1 MSRIPIRLR
10 VTIAFTGAMALVL
23 IATGLFLYFR
33 LEARLDESI
42 DNGLRSR
49 ATEASALV
57 RTSGG
62 LEASHEAP
70 LIEPDESFAQV
81 LTTSGQIVDSTP
93 QLRGS
98 HALDPPQLV
107 RASSSPTFFDRSGLP
122 GIEATARLLA
132 VPVQTRSGARIVVVG
147 TSLGDRDETLA
158 DLAALFLIGGPAA
171 LLLTSLAGYLA
182 AGAALHPVESM
193 RKRAAEISA
202 SGPRERLPIPTAKD
216 ELRRLG
222 LTLNEM
228 LERIDATLERE
239 RRFLDDASHELRTP
253 LALHKTGLELALRQ
267 GESEEELRAAIAS
280 GLVEVD
286 RLVQLAEDLLVVAR
300 SEEGGLVLEREPLR
314 ATHLLSAV
322 AERFR
327 APLAESGRPLVVE
340 ERDPELVIDGDRRR
354 LEQALTNLVDN
365 ALQHGAGE
373 IRLWAERVPGAVR
386 MHVGDGGAGFPTE
399 FVARAFERFT
409 RADGART
416 RGGAGLGLAIVETIA
431 RAHGGRAGLEN
442 RGGADVWIKIPT
454 A

>member
-1 MSRIPIRLR
+1 LSRIPIRLR

-57 RTSGG
+57 RTSGS
-62 LEASHEAP
+62 LEASHEAR

-81 LTTSGQIVDSTP
+81 LTASGQTVDSTP

-98 HALDPPQLV
+98 VALDPSQLV
-107 RASSSPTFFDRSGLP
+107 RVSSPTFFDRSGLP
-122 GIEATARLLA
+122 GIDATARLLA
-132 VPVQTRSGARIVVVG
+132 VPVQTQSGTRIVVVG
-147 TSLGDRDETLA
+147 TSLGDRNETLA

-202 SGPRERLPIPTAKD
+202 SGPRERLPIPAAKD

-228 LERIDATLERE
+228 LERLDATLERE

-267 GESEEELRAAIAS
+267 GESEEELRAAIAA

-286 RLVQLAEDLLVVAR
+286 RLVGLAEDLLVVAR
-300 SEEGGLVLEREPLR
+300 SAEGGLVLEREPLDV
-314 ATHLLSAV
+314 AHLLSAV

-327 APLAESGRPLVVE
+327 TPLAVSGRRLVVE
-340 ERDPELVIDGDRRR
+340 ETAPELVIDGDRLR
-354 LEQALTNLVDN
+354 LEQALTNLADN
-365 ALQHGAGE
+365 AVRHGTGE
-373 IRLWAERVPGAVR
+373 IRLWAEQAPGAVQ
-386 MHVGDGGAGFPTE
+386 MHVGDGGTGFPSE
-399 FVARAFERFT
+399 FVAHAFERFT
-409 RADGART
+409 RADAART
-416 RGGAGLGLAIVETIA
+416 RGGAGLGLAIVASIA

-442 RGGADVWIKIPT
+442 RSGADVWIEIPT
-454 A
+454 D

>member
-10 VTIAFTGAMALVL
+10 VTLAFTAAMALVL

-49 ATEASALV
+49 AGEASALV
-57 RTSGG
+57 STSGG
-62 LEASHEAP
+62 SLESSHESP

-81 LTTSGQIVDSTP
+81 LTPAGRIVDSTP
-93 QLRGS
+93 QLRS
-98 HALDPPQLV
+98 ASILDGAELRQVNDP
-107 RASSSPTFFDRSGLP
+107 AFFNRSNLP
-122 GIEATARLLA
+122 GVDATARLLA
-132 VPVQTRSGARIVVVG
+132 VPVQTRSETRIVVVG
-147 TSLGDRDETLA
+147 TSIGDRDETLA
-158 DLAALFLIGGPAA
+158 DLAALFLVGGPAA

-202 SGPRERLPIPTAKD
+202 SGPHERLPIPAAKD

-228 LERIDATLERE
+228 LERIDATLKRE

-267 GESEEELRAAIAS
+267 GESEGELRAAIAS

-300 SEEGGLVLEREPLR
+300 SEEGGLVLEREPLGV
-314 ATHLLSAV
+314 THLLSAV
-322 AERFR
+322 VERFR
-327 APLAESGRPLVVE
+327 APFAESGRRLIVDE
-340 ERDPELVIDGDRRR
+340 TAPELVINGDRRR

-365 ALQHGAGE
+365 ALRHGAGE
-373 IRLWAERVPGAVR
+373 IRLWAEPVPGAVQ
-386 MHVGDGGAGFPTE
+386 MHVGDHGPGFPAE
-399 FVARAFERFT
+399 FVVQAFERFT
-409 RADGART
+409 RADAARA

-431 RAHGGRAGLEN
+431 RAHGGCAGLEN
-442 RGGADVWIKIPT
+442 RGGANVWIEIPT
-454 A
+454 D

>member
-10 VTIAFTGAMALVL
+10 VTLAFTAAMALVL

-98 HALDPPQLV
+98 VALDPSQLARV
-107 RASSSPTFFDRSGLP
+107 SSPTFFDRAGLP
-122 GIEATARLLA
+122 GIDATARLLA
-132 VPVQTRSGARIVVVG
+132 VPVKTQSGTRIVVVG

-193 RKRAAEISA
+193 RKRAAGISA
-202 SGPRERLPIPTAKD
+202 SGPRERLPIPAAKD

-267 GESEEELRAAIAS
+267 GESEEELRAAIAA

-300 SEEGGLVLEREPLR
+300 SEEGGLVLEREPLGV
-314 ATHLLSAV
+314 AHLLSAV

-327 APLAESGRPLVVE
+327 TPLAASGRPLVVE
-340 ERDPELVIDGDRRR
+340 EVALDLVISGDRLR
-354 LEQALTNLVDN
+354 LEQALTNLTDN
-365 ALQHGAGE
+365 AVRHGSGE
-373 IRLWAERVPGAVR
+373 IRLWAERAPGAVR
-386 MHVGDGGAGFPTE
+386 IHVGDDGPGFPEE
-399 FVARAFERFT
+399 FVAQAFERFT
-409 RADGART
+409 RADVART
-416 RGGAGLGLAIVETIA
+416 QGGAGLGLAIIETIA

-442 RGGADVWIKIPT
+442 RGGADVWIEIPT

>member
-1 MSRIPIRLR
+1 LSRIPIRLR
-10 VTIAFTGAMALVL
+10 VTIAFTAAMALVL

-81 LTTSGQIVDSTP
+81 LTAGGQIVDSTP

-98 HALDPPQLV
+98 VALDPPQLV
-107 RASSSPTFFDRSGLP
+107 RVSSPTFFDRSGLP
-122 GIEATARLLA
+122 GIDATARLLA
-132 VPVQTRSGARIVVVG
+132 VPVQTQSGTRIVVVG

-202 SGPRERLPIPTAKD
+202 SGPHERLPTPTAKD

-267 GESEEELRAAIAS
+267 GESEGELRAAIAS
-280 GLVEVD
+280 GLIEVD

-300 SEEGGLVLEREPLR
+300 SEEGGLVLERETLG
-314 ATHLLSAV
+314 AAHLLSAV

-327 APLAESGRPLVVE
+327 TPVAESGRRLVVE
-340 ERDPELVIDGDRRR
+340 GAAPELFIDGDRRR
-354 LEQALTNLVDN
+354 LEQALTNLIDN
-365 ALQHGAGE
+365 ALHHGGGE
-373 IRLWAERVPGAVR
+373 IRLWAERAPGAVR
-386 MHVGDGGAGFPTE
+386 MHVGDDGPGFPEE

-409 RADGART
+409 RADVART
-416 RGGAGLGLAIVETIA
+416 QGGAGLGLAIVETIA
-431 RAHGGRAGLEN
+431 RAHGGRTGLKN
-442 RGGADVWIKIPT
+442 RSGADVWIEIPT